1 MESQRGFCCYLLSW
15 SFFDIDFLSLNC
27 KFFAYCTYLQFI
39 YHYVFHNQIIY
50 CVIPPNNFKLHWKLQ
65 LWGSTKTEEML
76 SCFKITANR
85 FKNSYKLVI
94 IDSPWFP
101 LILNFSL
108 YAIIQDLTPTER
120 NKYLIR
126 FALDFQ
132 SDLLMALSSTKIHRF
147 SLFLE
152 YASSTFR
159 SEKPDCY
166 IQRNDIQAGKFYIE
180 AQTKISL
187 GQFGCQI
194 KPIKLLSAS
203 DVGYGQLYR

>member
-1 MESQRGFCCYLLSW
+1 MLLH
-15 SFFDIDFLSLNC
+15 L
-27 KFFAYCTYLQFI
+27 
-39 YHYVFHNQIIY
+39 
-50 CVIPPNNFKLHWKLQ
+50 NFKLHWKPQ
-65 LWGSTKTEEML
+65 LWGSTKTEKIL
-76 SCFKITANR
+76 SCFKITAKR
-85 FKNSYKLVI
+85 FNNSYKLVI

-101 LILNFSL
+101 IILNFSL
-108 YAIIQDLTPTER
+108 YAIIQDLTPYTTER
-120 NKYLIR
+120 NKYLIH
-126 FALDFQ
+126 FAMDFQ
-132 SDLLMALSSTKIHRF
+132 SDFLMALSSAKIHRF

-159 SEKPDCY
+159 SEKPDYY

-203 DVGYGQLYR
+203 DVWYGQLYS

>member
-1 MESQRGFCCYLLSW
+1 
-15 SFFDIDFLSLNC
+15 
-27 KFFAYCTYLQFI
+27 
-39 YHYVFHNQIIY
+39 
-50 CVIPPNNFKLHWKLQ
+50 
-65 LWGSTKTEEML
+65 ML

-120 NKYLIR
+120 NKYLIH

-152 YASSTFR
+152 YASTTFR

-166 IQRNDIQAGKFYIE
+166 LQRNDIQAGKFYIE

-203 DVGYGQLYR
+203 DVWYGQLYS

>member
-1 MESQRGFCCYLLSW
+1 
-15 SFFDIDFLSLNC
+15 
-27 KFFAYCTYLQFI
+27 
-39 YHYVFHNQIIY
+39 
-50 CVIPPNNFKLHWKLQ
+50 
-65 LWGSTKTEEML
+65 ML

-120 NKYLIR
+120 NKYLIH

-152 YASSTFR
+152 YASTTFR

-166 IQRNDIQAGKFYIE
+166 LQRNDIQAGKFYIE

-203 DVGYGQLYR
+203 AVGYGRLYR